1 MDVMT
6 QSDAIL
12 HALSPLILW
21 YVFKRVWRLTVRQKS
36 RLWRHWCAVLFLSAA
51 LLVMLIMLI
60 GEPAALAALLCGA
73 SAGVALALVAL
84 RRTCFE
90 QVDGEYFYT
99 PYEPI
104 GMVVAMI
111 FIARVL
117 YRIVEMATVGIGQ
130 ATAFA
135 GSTSSVG
142 AMSLV
147 AGHHLVCAAEL
158 LRWRLGLT
166 DASVGAEA
174 DGQP

>member
-1 MDVMT
+1 MT

-12 HALSPLILW
+12 LAFSPLILW
-21 YVFKRVWRLTVRQKS
+21 YVYKRVRRLTVRQKS

-51 LLVMLIMLI
+51 LLAMFIMLI

-73 SAGVALALVAL
+73 LAGVALGLVAL
-84 RRTCFE
+84 RRTGFE
-90 QVDGEYFYT
+90 QVGGEYFYT

-117 YRIVEMATVGIGQ
+117 YRIVEMATMGIGQ
-130 ATAFA
+130 GTAFA
-135 GSTSSVG
+135 GSPSTVG

-158 LRWRLGLT
+158 LRWRLGLA
-166 DASVGAEA
+166 DAGAGAEAEA